1 MGVQRSGH
9 RAGLA
14 EHVYFEASAAVI
26 TLVLLGRLLE
36 ARAKAGT
43 SAALE
48 SLAKLQPRTAHVERD
63 GVLVEVPLESVRAGD
78 RFVVRAG
85 DPVPVDGLVESGT
98 SSVDESMLTGESRAG
113 REAAG

>member
-1 MGVQRSGH
+1 MTVER
-9 RAGLA
+9 LD

-36 ARAKAGT
+36 ARAQGGHVGRAREPRET
-43 SAALE
+43 AA
-48 SLAKLQPRTAHVERD
+48 AHRAR
-63 GVLVEVPLESVRAGD
+63 GARRRACVEVPLETLRVGD

-98 SSVDESMLTGESRAG
+98 SSVDESMLTGESEAG
-113 REAAG
+113 RQAGR